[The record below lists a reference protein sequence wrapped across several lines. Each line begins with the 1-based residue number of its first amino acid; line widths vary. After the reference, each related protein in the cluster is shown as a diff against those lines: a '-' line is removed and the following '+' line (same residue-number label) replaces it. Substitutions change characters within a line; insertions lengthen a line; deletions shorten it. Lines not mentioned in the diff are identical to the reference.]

1 MNNLDL
7 DLDLDLDLEL
17 EYDLIEKKD
26 TDIISSNDIQDDILN
41 LVKLSENE
49 YLYTLTSEQIFNP
62 DIFKNQ
68 DALKEFDSLARKIF
82 NYVNGHSEYLIF
94 MVGLIKCM
102 RHQEGFDKR
111 LLSYCLLDILSEY
124 YPDLANE
131 LFSTFVKSI
140 GCWKDFK
147 YFYSFVCEIGK
158 EYTSSVV
165 EYSIKL
171 ANEQLKQDLLEDMDI
186 SNVAKWIPREKT
198 KYKELYERLVVNYFE
213 DHDYFKYAKTLKQKN
228 KAMNKAKMEYRKILS
243 KLNKQL
249 DTVQIKQC
257 SKQWQKINPHT
268 QTSRTLELQ
277 INAFLNLSKNNKIRY
292 ESSDRIICSQ
302 NFIDANTNTNINTD
316 TNTNTDTNMNINL
329 NKITTFNELFNL
341 ISKYANL

>member
-1 MNNLDL
+1 MNN
-7 DLDLDLDLEL
+7 LDLEL
-17 EYDLIEKKD
+17 EYDLIEQND
-26 TDIISSNDIQDDILN
+26 ADIISSNDIQNDILN
-41 LVKLSENE
+41 LVKLTENK
-49 YLYTLTSEQIFNP
+49 YLYTLTSEQIFNT
-62 DIFKNQ
+62 N
-68 DALKEFDSLARKIF
+68 ALEEFDSLARKIF

-102 RHQEGFDKR
+102 RHQEGLDKR

-140 GCWKDFK
+140 GCNKSIGCWKDLK
-147 YFYSFVCEIGK
+147 YFYAFACKIGK

-171 ANEQLKQDLLEDMDI
+171 ANEQLKQDLLEDINI

-198 KYKELYERLVVNYFE
+198 KYKKLYERLVVNYFK
-213 DHDYFKYAKTLKQKN
+213 DHDYFKYAGSFRKEQKN
-228 KAMNKAKMEYRKILS
+228 KAMNKAKMEYRKNLS

-268 QTSRTLELQ
+268 QTYRTLELQ
-277 INAFLNLSKNNKIRY
+277 INAFLNLSRSNNKIRY
-292 ESSDRIICSQ
+292 ASGDRIICSQ
-302 NFIDANTNTNINTD
+302 NFIDANTNIDTD
-316 TNTNTDTNMNINL
+316 KNKDANTNTNL